1 LSLVPAVRRPIL
13 KADRSRTAV
22 LGLIWLAFPLSMFPY
37 AEQHVSSAL
46 AGMLNGAV
54 PLFVAAGPAVWRAAA
69 AGRLVGLAVGFLGT
83 ILIAL
88 PGLTASGSADGQAIG
103 VLLILAALVS
113 YGFAYSLSGPL
124 QQRNGALPVIWRAL
138 GVAVVL
144 TAPLGVPAVLAGRWS
159 FWPVASLVALGAGGT
174 GVAYVLTAVAAGR
187 LGDRRVGEQLP
198 HPVVALALGVGLRH
212 EQVSRIPTPLPSAS
226 SGAWLIR
233 RARPWISRARRNLL
247 FLSALSVIS
256 RSARAARHA
265 GIALATP
272 DTVSSSA
279 GHAGVG
285 RRIEPRHAEQ
295 QRDDRPAGRRRRSGR
310 PSSPLSVSPDARLA
324 CGCRA

>member
-1 LSLVPAVRRPIL
+1 M
-13 KADRSRTAV
+13 KTDRSRTAV

-54 PLFVAAGPAVWRAAA
+54 PLFVAAVASGLARRAAA
-69 AGRLVGLAVGFLGT
+69 ARGAHRSRGRISRHDPDRAAGT
-83 ILIAL
+83 DSVRVA
-88 PGLTASGSADGQAIG
+88 GGQAIG

-144 TAPLGVPAVLAGRWS
+144 TAPLGVPAVLAGHWS
-159 FWPVASLVALGAGGT
+159 LWPVASLVALGAGGT

-187 LGDRRVGEQLP
+187 LGATVASVNNFFI
-198 HPVVALALGVGLRH
+198 PVVALALGVGLRH
-212 EQVSRIPTPLPSAS
+212 EQVSWISIAGAAVCL

-233 RARPWISRARRNLL
+233 RARLL
-247 FLSALSVIS
+247 DQ
-256 RSARAARHA
+256 ARATA
-265 GIALATP
+265 AT
-272 DTVSSSA
+272 
-279 GHAGVG
+279 
-285 RRIEPRHAEQ
+285 
-295 QRDDRPAGRRRRSGR
+295 
-310 PSSPLSVSPDARLA
+310 
-324 CGCRA
+324 